1 MVGNSVGG
9 WIAAELA
16 LLGSDRVAGV
26 AIVNGVGIR
35 VPGHPVADTRGL
47 TPVELSRLSFHDPSK
62 FRFDP
67 SALSDEQRAVAAA
80 NSAALQTYAGADMGD
95 PTLRERLA
103 KVDHPTVVLWGE
115 SDRVVDTD
123 YGRAFAQA
131 VPGAQFVPLPGT
143 GHMPQVETPEQ
154 FLPVIWEFATT
165 RG

>member
-1 MVGNSVGG
+1 
-9 WIAAELA
+9 
-16 LLGSDRVAGV
+16 
-26 AIVNGVGIR
+26 
-35 VPGHPVADTRGL
+35 
-47 TPVELSRLSFHDPSK
+47 
-62 FRFDP
+62 
-67 SALSDEQRAVAAA
+67 
-80 NSAALQTYAGADMGD
+80 MGD